1 MCNAVQPCLESIKAA
16 KRSMSASLLMNH
28 KNLETKVSEKKT
40 KDFNA
45 KKKKELGLLLHQ
57 AFNTRINHRI
67 HFNDIIARSKKNVLI
82 RSYFFCLYL
91 CVC

>member
-1 MCNAVQPCLESIKAA
+1 MCNAVQPCLKSIKAA

-45 KKKKELGLLLHQ
+45 KKRKK
-57 AFNTRINHRI
+57 RIRAVI
-67 HFNDIIARSKKNVLI
+67 TSGFQYKNKPQNSLQ
-82 RSYFFCLYL
+82 
-91 CVC
+91 

>member
-1 MCNAVQPCLESIKAA
+1 MCNAVQPRLESIKAA

-45 KKKKELGLLLHQ
+45 KKKE
-57 AFNTRINHRI
+57 
-67 HFNDIIARSKKNVLI
+67 KN
-82 RSYFFCLYL
+82 
-91 CVC
+91 

>member
-45 KKKKELGLLLHQ
+45 KK
-57 AFNTRINHRI
+57 
-67 HFNDIIARSKKNVLI
+67 IIIIRAVITSGFQYKNKPQNSLQ
-82 RSYFFCLYL
+82 
-91 CVC
+91 

>member
-1 MCNAVQPCLESIKAA
+1 MCNAVQPRLESIKAA

-45 KKKKELGLLLHQ
+45 KKKEKELGLLLHQ
-57 AFNTRINHRI
+57 AFNARINHRI
-67 HFNDIIARSKKNVLI
+67 HFNDIIAPSKKT
-82 RSYFFCLYL
+82 F
-91 CVC
+91 

>member
-45 KKKKELGLLLHQ
+45 KKKK
-57 AFNTRINHRI
+57 
-67 HFNDIIARSKKNVLI
+67 KN
-82 RSYFFCLYL
+82 
-91 CVC
+91 

>member
-1 MCNAVQPCLESIKAA
+1 MCNAVQPRLESIKAA

-45 KKKKELGLLLHQ
+45 KKK
-57 AFNTRINHRI
+57 RIRAVI
-67 HFNDIIARSKKNVLI
+67 TSGFQCKNKPQNSLQ
-82 RSYFFCLYL
+82 
-91 CVC
+91 